1 MKREDQKK
9 IFKLTTCEKALKQLL
24 DAASITPLGH
34 EEIALEEGLGRVL
47 AEDFVSEVNI
57 PEENRAVFD
66 GYAVMSVD
74 TKEASLKKTVVLRV
88 VSKLFPGE
96 VPPEI
101 LSGQAVFTATGA
113 SIPRGADAVVK
124 VENTR
129 LLREGKE
136 ILSPMQTNENIAQA
150 GEDVKKG
157 DLIFKSSHF
166 LRPQDV
172 GLLAGM
178 GRRSVKVFKKP
189 KVGIISVGDELL
201 SLSKK
206 NPLKIVNNYALIIS
220 CLVTEY
226 GGIPQ
231 LFGIVPDDI
240 DKIKEMIS
248 MALKKTDVVATI
260 AGCSVGPK
268 DLVPDAIGH
277 LGKPGIVFHG
287 LKLSPGKV
295 VGAGVVDG
303 KPIVMLPGH
312 IVSTYAGFYLFLIPL
327 IAKYSG
333 LDHENLI
340 TVVKARMEKNV
351 KAKPMANFL
360 RVRLSTV
367 NGDYVAKPVSG
378 GSSRLTTL
386 MNSNG
391 FAIIPRGKGIKKGGV
406 VEVVLY
412 NSYELTHLTS

>member
-1 MKREDQKK
+1 MKRKDQKRT
-9 IFKLTTCEKALKQLL
+9 FKLKTCEEALKQFL
-24 DAASITPLGH
+24 DATSITPLH
-34 EEIALEEGLGRVL
+34 EEVLLEEAVGRVL
-47 AEDFVSEVNI
+47 ATDFISEVNI
-57 PEENRAVFD
+57 PKENRAVFD
-66 GYAVMSVD
+66 GYAVMSDD
-74 TKEASLKKTVVLRV
+74 TKEASFKKPVVLKV

-96 VPPEI
+96 FPNEI
-101 LSGQAVFTATGA
+101 MSGQVVYIATGA
-113 SIPRGADAVVK
+113 PIPKGADAVVK

-129 LLREGKE
+129 LLRDSIE
-136 ILSPMQTNENIAQA
+136 IFSPLQTNENIAQV

-157 DLIFKSSHF
+157 SLILKSGHF
-166 LRPQDV
+166 LRPLDV
-172 GLLAGM
+172 GLLAEM
-178 GRRSVKVFKKP
+178 GKRSVKAFKRP
-189 KVGIISVGDELL
+189 NVGIISVGDELVA
-201 SLSKK
+201 LSKK
-206 NPLKIVNNYALIIS
+206 ESFKIVNNYALIVS

-226 GGIPQ
+226 GGTPQ
-231 LFGIVPDDI
+231 LFGIVPDDVN
-240 DKIKEMIS
+240 KIKESIS
-248 MALKKTDVVATI
+248 VALKKTDLVATI

-268 DLVPDAIGH
+268 DLVPDAINH

-295 VGAGVVDG
+295 IGAGVVDG

-333 LDHENLI
+333 LDPEKLI
-340 TVVKARMEKNV
+340 TVIKARMEKNV

-360 RVRLSTV
+360 RVSLINV
-367 NGDYVAKPVSG
+367 DGEYVAKPVSG

-391 FAIIPRGKGIKKGGV
+391 YTIIPRGKDIKKGSIV
-406 VEVVLY
+406 NIVLY